1 MIIKPLTPPL
11 ELLQIEALNE
21 RLPSHHKEKGNVEQ
35 QAKNLRAGYHGE
47 HALQYNLGFL
57 PYEQYLIFQQ
67 LRLNKCTV
75 NLQMPKLTT
84 QMLRFTNGRVPG
96 TTEHPPAQ
104 PSSMLNYT

>member
-1 MIIKPLTPPL
+1 M
-11 ELLQIEALNE
+11 
-21 RLPSHHKEKGNVEQ
+21 EK
-35 QAKNLRAGYHGE
+35 
-47 HALQYNLGFL
+47 HALQYNLSFL

-96 TTEHPPAQ
+96 TTEHPPLPAKVYVKLYLIGGGTHQ
-104 PSSMLNYT
+104 